1 MSSGHRSRSPFA
13 IRLRQFREEATL
25 TQGELAERT
34 GLSVRGIS
42 DLERGLRTAPRL
54 ETVRMLADGLGL
66 TVEQRAELLRSR
78 HQPENQSS
86 PRPTRM
92 RGNLPLPPTTFFGRE
107 QEIERIHATLASGTY
122 RLITLVGPGG
132 IGKTRTAI
140 EAVRSLPSNLSDN
153 LVFIDLS
160 LVRDPRYVMH
170 AIADGLGIPVRGENE
185 LDEIL
190 LVSLQERRTL
200 LVLDNMEQVIEA
212 ANRIAWLL
220 QECPDLCIIITS
232 RGVLNISAERVI
244 PIEPMALPSVMDL
257 ESLQHMD
264 AIRLFVARI
273 SAVGHSLELTSENA
287 AIVAAIVTRLQGIPL
302 AIELAAARIHLF
314 SLPELLN
321 RLTQPLQVLDGG
333 YRDAP
338 DRHRGMRDT
347 IAWSYDLLSAS
358 EQCVFRS
365 VSIFPNGCTL
375 TTATAILGEVDGLEE
390 RGVEDAIDALVHG
403 SMISSHIGQDGT
415 RRFRML
421 EILREFG
428 NEQLDR
434 LEKRTSLQLVAH
446 QHWCLPLVRQAEY
459 VYIQPNAVDGLHRFD
474 EEYRNLQEHLS
485 WLISNGH
492 QAEALEVSGAIAAY
506 RALRGYLG
514 EGRAEL
520 ELLLNAAC
528 NQENT
533 SERGRALIGLG
544 IILVQQGDAAAARA
558 VLEEGEYGAREL
570 SELRHLVTSL
580 SWQSVVLV
588 NLGDNDQAEAKIQE
602 ARSVA
607 SAIGDHAQMCGV
619 TLIRAFIAENIGD
632 RDLAFQ
638 LTNDGLARAQALDIT
653 WFTAIAK
660 LSLSAQHIIRGDL
673 DSAEIMVLEARDLY
687 AQLGDRRD
695 LPAIYL
701 NLATISRERGDLQ
714 TAHDNLAQ
722 ALEVARDT
730 GSMGSIAESYLGLA
744 RLSLIQ
750 GRSDAARSQL
760 VQACYWWMRCGY
772 QVDAVRCLEEF
783 VEIALDTG
791 NAYQA
796 VWIMGAIENV
806 ISTLNQRRTEV
817 SAGEHDCHLARS
829 RSMLSPAEWREQY
842 ERGHSLTL
850 DEVLAEMRSTT
861 LPISDDALQYP
872 GNQDRS

>member
-1 MSSGHRSRSPFA
+1 M
-13 IRLRQFREEATL
+13 RLRQFREEAAL
-25 TQGELAERT
+25 TQGELAERA
-34 GLSVRGIS
+34 GLSLRGVS

-66 TVEQRAELLRSR
+66 TAEKRTELLRSR
-78 HQPENQSS
+78 NQSEDHS
-86 PRPTRM
+86 NPPHPTRV
-92 RGNLPLPPTTFFGRE
+92 RGSLPLPSTTFFGRE
-107 QEIERIHATLASGTY
+107 REIQRIHATLASGTH

-132 IGKTRTAI
+132 VGKTRTAI
-140 EAVRSLPSNLSDN
+140 EAVRSLPDN
-153 LVFIDLS
+153 LGGNTVFVDLS
-160 LVRDPRYVMH
+160 LVRDPRYVMP
-170 AIADGLGIPVRGENE
+170 AIADSLDLPVRGESE
-185 LDEIL
+185 LEEIL
-190 LVSLQERRTL
+190 LVSLQDRRTM

-212 ANRIAWLL
+212 ANHIAWLL
-220 QECPDLCIIITS
+220 QECPDLCIIVTS
-232 RGVLNISAERVI
+232 RGVLHISAECII
-244 PIEPMALPSVMDL
+244 PVEPMAIPSFIEL
-257 ESLQHMD
+257 ESLQEMD
-264 AIRLFVARI
+264 AIRLFVARVNAI
-273 SAVGHSLELTSENA
+273 GPSLELTSENA

-302 AIELAAARIHLF
+302 AIELAAARTHLF

-321 RLTQPLQVLDGG
+321 RLTRPLQVLDGG

-358 EQCVFRS
+358 EQRLLRS

-375 TTATAILGEVDGLEE
+375 TTATAVLGEVDGLEE

-403 SMISSHIGQDGT
+403 SMMSSHIGQDET

-434 LEKRTSLQLVAH
+434 LEERTSLRLVAH
-446 QHWCLPLVRQAEY
+446 QRWCLPLVRQAEY
-459 VYIQPNAVDGLHRFD
+459 VYVQPNAVDGLHRFD
-474 EEYRNLQEHLS
+474 EEYRNLQEHLW
-485 WLISNGH
+485 WLIGNGH
-492 QAEALEVSGAIAAY
+492 HAEAIEVSGAIASY

-528 NQENT
+528 NQEN
-533 SERGRALIGLG
+533 SPQRVRALIGLG
-544 IILVQQGDAAAARA
+544 IILVQQGDAVAART

-619 TLIRAFIAENIGD
+619 TLIRAFIAENTGD

-638 LTNDGLARAQALDIT
+638 LTNDGLARAQALGIT

-660 LSLSAQHIIRGDL
+660 LSLSAQHIIRGEL
-673 DSAEIMVLEARDLY
+673 DCAETMVLEARDLY

-714 TAHDNLAQ
+714 ATHDNLSQ
-722 ALEVARDT
+722 ALEVARDV
-730 GSMGSIAESYLGLA
+730 GSMGAIAESDLGLA
-744 RLSLIQ
+744 RLSRLQ

-772 QVDAVRCLEEF
+772 QVDAVRCLEEL

-791 NAYQA
+791 NAREAAWY
-796 VWIMGAIENV
+796 IGAMESV
-806 ISTLNQRRTEV
+806 IATSNQLRTEV
-817 SAGEHDCHLARS
+817 SAGEHECRLARS
-829 RSMLSPAEWREQY
+829 QLMLSPAEWQEQY
-842 ERGHSLTL
+842 ERGRSLTW
-850 DEVLAEMRSTT
+850 DEVLAEMRSPT
-861 LPISDDALQYP
+861 LPDSDDALQYP
-872 GNQDRS
+872 GNEDRS